1 MGYNFIVKVL
11 LLIVSVENYASDFTP
26 ICSEKAS
33 LKPISELKLLEQIS
47 VKIAIDLTLYE
58 EIFADIEKDFKKA
71 KLEINKIPKEQ
82 NNLNLPVM
90 VGDETNYFLLP
101 IEYPI
106 FKSAIA
112 CYLNGLERVSVKY
125 GSELLNLLKILTTF
139 LVLKIIFR
147 S

>member
-58 EIFADIEKDFKKA
+58 EIFADIEKDFKK
-71 KLEINKIPKEQ
+71 IMTPDWEQ
-82 NNLNLPVM
+82 NSEAIDTLLSTLDDYF
-90 VGDETNYFLLP
+90 GDYSHLRENNKVVQIRLDT
-101 IEYPI
+101 
-106 FKSAIA
+106 
-112 CYLNGLERVSVKY
+112 
-125 GSELLNLLKILTTF
+125 
-139 LVLKIIFR
+139 
-147 S
+147 